1 MPHNKGSYKDMPLAI
16 ALAVIGLW
24 ITVIV
29 GWCMNIY
36 QITQMYDGG
45 LTAKFAFKIVGVLV
59 FPLGALLGLIN

>member
-1 MPHNKGSYKDMPLAI
+1 MAYEKDMSLTA
-16 ALAVIGLW
+16 ALIW
-24 ITVIV
+24 ITLFITVVV

-59 FPLGALLGLIN
+59 FPLGAFLGLFN

>member
-1 MPHNKGSYKDMPLAI
+1 MARYKQDMPLTL
-16 ALAVIGLW
+16 ALAVILAWLAG
-24 ITVIV
+24 II

-59 FPLGALLGLIN
+59 FPLGALLGFIN

>member
-1 MPHNKGSYKDMPLAI
+1 MKT
-16 ALAVIGLW
+16 ALFLICLW
-24 ITVIV
+24 VTVII

>member
-1 MPHNKGSYKDMPLAI
+1 MDYKQDMPMTL
-16 ALAVIGLW
+16 ALAVILAW
-24 ITVIV
+24 LAEII

-59 FPLGALLGLIN
+59 FPLGALLGFIN

>member
-1 MPHNKGSYKDMPLAI
+1 MARYKQEMSLTA
-16 ALAVIGLW
+16 ALLW
-24 ITVIV
+24 IAIV
-29 GWCMNIY
+29 VTMIIGWAMNVY

>member
-1 MPHNKGSYKDMPLAI
+1 MAYKQDMPMTL
-16 ALAVIGLW
+16 ALAVILAW
-24 ITVIV
+24 LAVII

-59 FPLGALLGLIN
+59 FPLGALLGFIN

>member
-1 MPHNKGSYKDMPLAI
+1 MGYKQDMSLTAALLIIAI
-16 ALAVIGLW
+16 W

-59 FPLGALLGLIN
+59 FPLGALLGFIN

>member
-1 MPHNKGSYKDMPLAI
+1 MARYKQDMPLTL
-16 ALAVIGLW
+16 ALAVILAW
-24 ITVIV
+24 LAVII

-59 FPLGALLGLIN
+59 FPLGALLGFIN

>member
-1 MPHNKGSYKDMPLAI
+1 MSYKKDMSLTTALLILAI
-16 ALAVIGLW
+16 W

-45 LTAKFAFKIVGVLV
+45 LTAKFVFKVIGVFAFPI
-59 FPLGALLGLIN
+59 GALLGFVN

>member
-1 MPHNKGSYKDMPLAI
+1 MAYKQDMSLTAALLIIAI
-16 ALAVIGLW
+16 W
-24 ITVIV
+24 ITVII

>member
-1 MPHNKGSYKDMPLAI
+1 MAYKQDMSLAAALLII
-16 ALAVIGLW
+16 ATW
-24 ITVIV
+24 ITVVV

-59 FPLGALLGLIN
+59 FPLGSLLGFIN

>member
-1 MPHNKGSYKDMPLAI
+1 MAYKQDMSLTAALLIIAI
-16 ALAVIGLW
+16 W

-59 FPLGALLGLIN
+59 FPLGALLGFIN

>member
-1 MPHNKGSYKDMPLAI
+1 MAYKQDMPMTL
-16 ALAVIGLW
+16 ALAVILAW
-24 ITVIV
+24 LAVII
-29 GWCMNIY
+29 GWCMNVY